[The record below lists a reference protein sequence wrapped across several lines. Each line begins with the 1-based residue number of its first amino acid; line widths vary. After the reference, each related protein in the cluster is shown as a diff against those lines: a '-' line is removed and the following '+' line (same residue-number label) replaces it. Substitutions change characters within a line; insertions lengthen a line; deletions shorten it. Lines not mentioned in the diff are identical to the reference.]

1 MAADLELFISD
12 AQGSRGPLP
21 VEKVRRELSEGTING
36 KALFRTDGCGA
47 WLAGPAW
54 EALADLLPVPPLPG
68 KPALAPGTSIPAD
81 VAECTQGVRERLLW
95 FLSDADGVMG
105 PVTGEFVRR
114 GLESGK
120 VAASAAVC
128 LASSASWIRAP
139 AVFPGALSGATAVR
153 RISLALPCAF
163 CFEPLAPMD
172 TVCGACGEAV
182 RAAPT
187 GMSALR
193 FSGIALVSGAVTL
206 AALAVA
212 TFGIRSTGSAPS
224 VPLATSAAPSVSSG
238 AAPSTK
244 PSSGQPGHL
253 AAGQISS
260 TIDVPADAT
269 DVFPLPGDRI
279 AVARRAALEVLDAK
293 SGAFAFTTAEL
304 GGVRSLHAVGSVIY
318 AVLQSRVA
326 VVDPDSLRVIKW
338 IDLRPSP
345 VGIVAASEENLALAV
360 SPLDQAVAVIDTQR
374 HAEIERFRFD
384 DRLLAFGIAADGK
397 WAVGAPGDPRIQRP
411 GEDGV
416 YVFDPSRLANGQPI
430 KRVFVGD
437 GAVGVA
443 VAPGGTHAAVA
454 VRRSSELVR
463 VPLGAI
469 RPAAGGESPPGSPAQ
484 SDELRVKTCKEPET
498 ITLAGQSILVGC
510 RGGRALAIHDAATLA
525 LRSSLDLGGPV
536 AGIAVAPDG
545 QQALVILRP
554 PASGVA
560 VIDLTPAAAKRVSI
574 PDEITA
580 IRYERAGALGTAFA
594 ARRHRVWVLR

>member
-1 MAADLELFISD
+1 MSA
-12 AQGSRGPLP
+12 
-21 VEKVRRELSEGTING
+21 RR
-36 KALFRTDGCGA
+36 F
-47 WLAGPAW
+47 AGIAVATGVVTLV
-54 EALADLLPVPPLPG
+54 ALAAAALG
-68 KPALAPGTSIPAD
+68 FRSMRPALPA
-81 VAECTQGVRERLLW
+81 L
-95 FLSDADGVMG
+95 
-105 PVTGEFVRR
+105 PI
-114 GLESGK
+114 
-120 VAASAAVC
+120 ASAAPGVS
-128 LASSASWIRAP
+128 SSA
-139 AVFPGALSGATAVR
+139 
-153 RISLALPCAF
+153 
-163 CFEPLAPMD
+163 
-172 TVCGACGEAV
+172 
-182 RAAPT
+182 AAP
-187 GMSALR
+187 
-193 FSGIALVSGAVTL
+193 
-206 AALAVA
+206 
-212 TFGIRSTGSAPS
+212 
-224 VPLATSAAPSVSSG
+224 
-238 AAPSTK
+238 TK
-244 PSSGQPGHL
+244 PSSAQAGHL

-318 AVLQSRVA
+318 AVLSSRVA

-338 IDLRPSP
+338 IDLRPQP
-345 VGIVAASEENLALAV
+345 AGIVAADEGNLALAV
-360 SPLDQAVAVIDTQR
+360 SPMDQAVAVIDTQR

-384 DRLLAFGIAADGK
+384 DRLLAVGIGADGK
-397 WAVGAPGDPRIQRP
+397 SAVGAPGDPRIQRP

-437 GAVGVA
+437 GAVGAV

-469 RPAAGGESPPGSPAQ
+469 RPAAGGEIPPGSPAPRG
-484 SDELRVKTCKEPET
+484 ELRVKTCKEPET
-498 ITLAGQSILVGC
+498 IALAGQSILVGC

-525 LRSSLDLGGPV
+525 LRTSLDLGGPV
-536 AGIAVAPDG
+536 AGLAVAPDG